1 MREMEEGG
9 RVWGREGR
17 GWGGGRGGSLNP
29 EVEAEK
35 QFWLVKL

>member
-17 GWGGGRGGSLNP
+17 GWGGWGSLNP